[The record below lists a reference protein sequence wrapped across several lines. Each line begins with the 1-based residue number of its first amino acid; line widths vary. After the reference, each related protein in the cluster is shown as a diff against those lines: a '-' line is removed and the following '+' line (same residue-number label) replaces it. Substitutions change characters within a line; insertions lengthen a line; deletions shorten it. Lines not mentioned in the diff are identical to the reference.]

1 MRISSINIFNRELDK
16 YLLKKYIKN
25 FIFFLSISVL
35 ILFLIEFVEL
45 LRRTSEH
52 PDISSTFYVLYLA
65 FLKITERAFTSTG
78 IIFQCHN
85 KAEIADITIIKVKPP
100 NAKIKVPDGFV
111 ISKGAFGALSAK

>member
-65 FLKITERAFTSTG
+65 FLKITESISLLIPISIFVTTMITCLSFNKYREMV
-78 IIFQCHN
+78 IIQNSGLNSF
-85 KAEIADITIIKVKPP
+85 
-100 NAKIKVPDGFV
+100 KI
-111 ISKGAFGALSAK
+111 L